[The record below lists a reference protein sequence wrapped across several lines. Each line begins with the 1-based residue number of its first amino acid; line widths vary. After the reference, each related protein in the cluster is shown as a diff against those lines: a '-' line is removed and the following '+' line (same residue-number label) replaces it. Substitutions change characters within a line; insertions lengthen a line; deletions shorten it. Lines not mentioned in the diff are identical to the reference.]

1 MDLLA
6 RDDASLFH
14 TYKRLPLAV
23 THGRGMELFTADGRA
38 YLDMFAGVAV
48 NALGYA
54 HPGVIGAV
62 TEQAGRYLHVSNYFA
77 QEPQVR
83 LAELLTR
90 ATGFERVFLANSGTE
105 VTEGALKIAR
115 RWGSQRDKSR
125 VFAFTN
131 AFHGRT
137 YGALSLMD
145 RPKYRDG
152 FGPFLDGCSA
162 LPFNDPAALRAAVD
176 QSTAAI
182 MLEFIQG
189 EGGIRPVTE
198 EFVRTVRELRERY
211 GFLVIA
217 DEVQSGAGRTGR
229 FCAFEHFS
237 LRPDIV
243 TMAKPIGGGLP
254 LGAIL
259 TSREIAETLQPGM
272 HGTTF
277 GGNPVACAAGAV
289 VIGEILDGGLMKN
302 AERMGAVM
310 FEGLQALQTEFPALV
325 REVRGRGLMLGM
337 ELHREGEPV
346 VAAMREAGVLINCTD
361 GTVLRFVPPLI
372 VKTEHI
378 NATLEA
384 LRKVLAQLR

>member
-1 MDLLA
+1 MDLLR
-6 RDDASLFH
+6 RDDEHLFH

-54 HPGVIGAV
+54 HPGLLAAV
-62 TEQAGRYLHVSNYFA
+62 ADQAARYIHVSNYFA

-90 ATGFERVFLANSGTE
+90 ASGYERVFFANSGTE
-105 VTEGALKIAR
+105 TTEGALKLAR
-115 RWGSQRDKSR
+115 RWGTARMKQE
-125 VFAFTN
+125 VFALSN
-131 AFHGRT
+131 AFHGRS

-145 RPKYRDG
+145 RHRDG
-152 FGPFLDGCSA
+152 FGPFLEHCSS
-162 LPFNDPAALRAAVD
+162 LPFNDPAALRRAVGP
-176 QSTAAI
+176 STAAV

-189 EGGIRPVTE
+189 EGGIRPASP
-198 EFVRTVRELRERY
+198 EFVGALAELRDRH
-211 GFLVIA
+211 GFLIIA

-229 FCAFEHFS
+229 FCAFEHFG

-259 TSREIAETLQPGM
+259 TSKEIAGTLQPGM

-277 GGNPVACAAGAV
+277 GGNPVACAAGTV
-289 VIGEILDGGLMKN
+289 VLHEVLDGGLMAN
-302 AERMGAVM
+302 AEKMGRLLY
-310 FEGLQALQTEFPALV
+310 EGLTGLQAEFPALV
-325 REVRGRGLMLGM
+325 REVRGYGLMLGM
-337 ELHREGEPV
+337 DLHQDGGPI

-361 GTVLRFVPPLI
+361 TTVLRFVPPLI
-372 VKTEHI
+372 VGSDHI
-378 NATLEA
+378 ATTLNT
-384 LRKVLAQLR
+384 LRKVLASQ